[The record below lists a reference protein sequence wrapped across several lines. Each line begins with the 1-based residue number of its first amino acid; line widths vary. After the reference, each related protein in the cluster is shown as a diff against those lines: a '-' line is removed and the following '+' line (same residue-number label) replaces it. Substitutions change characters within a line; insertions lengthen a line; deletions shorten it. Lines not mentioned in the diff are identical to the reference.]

1 MISEYRG
8 KGRRA
13 RREQGSDSLGE
24 YSVSGGKAATAR
36 KVTRREGRGSGIG
49 REGTAKRRRVRF

>member
-1 MISEYRG
+1 M
-8 KGRRA
+8 
-13 RREQGSDSLGE
+13 GE